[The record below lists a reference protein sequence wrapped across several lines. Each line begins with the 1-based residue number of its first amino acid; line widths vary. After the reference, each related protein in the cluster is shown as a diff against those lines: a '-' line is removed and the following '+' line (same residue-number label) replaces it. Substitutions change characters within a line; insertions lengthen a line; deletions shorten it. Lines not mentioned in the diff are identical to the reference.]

1 MNTLE
6 KVLINRA
13 QNGTYHKDELIEI
26 AKKLWIDGDIS
37 ESVKDQALEIIA
49 EREDCEPPVTPETRL
64 EDVEATLGVLLGAGE
79 AADDGER
86 ARQTRA
92 LMMQT
97 AQALPNEQA
106 MEIPTLFPEWDS
118 SGIAY
123 VKDDRVCYQ
132 NQLYKCLQGHTS
144 QDNWAPDT
152 AVSLWVAVSDPA
164 EEWPE
169 WKQPSGA
176 HDAYPKGA
184 KVTRNGKRYT
194 SNVDGNTWEPPTQW
208 TEFTEEK

>member
-13 QNGTYHKDELIEI
+13 QNGTYHKEELIEI

-49 EREDCEPPVTPETRL
+49 EREDCEPPVTTETRL
-64 EDVEATLGVLLGAGE
+64 EDVEAMLGVLLGAGE

-97 AQALPNEQA
+97 AQALPDEQA
-106 MEIPTLFPEWDS
+106 MELPALFPEWE
-118 SGIAY
+118 SGVSYAQ
-123 VKDDRVCYQ
+123 DDRICYQ

-144 QDNWAPDT
+144 QDDWTPDT
-152 AVSLWVAVSDPA
+152 AVSLWVAISDPA
-164 EEWPE
+164 EEWPQ
-169 WKQPSGA
+169 WKQPTGA

-184 KVTRNGKRYT
+184 KVTHNGKRYT

-208 TEFTEEK
+208 TEFTQQA

>member
-13 QNGTYHKDELIEI
+13 QNGTYHKEELIEI
-26 AKKLWIDGDIS
+26 AKKLWIEGDIS

-64 EDVEATLGVLLGAGE
+64 EDVESTLGVLLGTGE
-79 AADDGER
+79 AEDDGER

-97 AQALPNEQA
+97 AQALPDEQA
-106 MEIPTLFPEWDS
+106 MELPALFPEWE
-118 SGIAY
+118 SGVSYAQ
-123 VKDDRVCYQ
+123 DDRICYQ

-144 QDNWAPDT
+144 QDDWTPDT

-164 EEWPE
+164 EEWPQ

>member
-13 QNGTYHKDELIEI
+13 QNGTYHKEELIEI
-26 AKKLWIDGDIS
+26 AKKLWIEGDIS
-37 ESVKDQALEIIA
+37 ETVKDQALEIIA

-97 AQALPNEQA
+97 AQALPDEQA
-106 MEIPTLFPEWDS
+106 MELPTLFPEWE

-123 VKDDRVCYQ
+123 VKDDRICYQ

-144 QDNWAPDT
+144 QDNWTPDT
-152 AVSLWVAVSDPA
+152 AVSLWVAISDPA
-164 EEWPE
+164 EEWPQ
-169 WKQPSGA
+169 WKQPAGA

-184 KVTRNGKRYT
+184 KVTHNGKRYT
-194 SNVDGNTWEPPTQW
+194 SNVDANTWEPPTQW
-208 TEFTEEK
+208 TEFTGEE

>member
-13 QNGTYHKDELIEI
+13 QNGTYHKEELIEI
-26 AKKLWIDGDIS
+26 AKKLWIEGDIS

-49 EREDCEPPVTPETRL
+49 EREDCEPPVTTETRL
-64 EDVEATLGVLLGAGE
+64 EDVESTLGVLLGAGE

-86 ARQTRA
+86 SRQTRA
-92 LMMQT
+92 LMMRT
-97 AQALPNEQA
+97 AQALPDEQA
-106 MEIPTLFPEWDS
+106 MELPTLFPEWE
-118 SGIAY
+118 SGVAY
-123 VKDDRVCYQ
+123 AQDDRICYQ

-144 QDNWAPDT
+144 QDDWTPNT

-164 EEWPE
+164 EEWPQ
-169 WKQPSGA
+169 WKQPTGA

-184 KVTRNGKRYT
+184 KVTHNGQRYT
-194 SNVDGNTWEPPTQW
+194 SNVDANTWEPPTQW
-208 TEFTEEK
+208 TEFTQQA

>member
-1 MNTLE
+1 MNPLE
-6 KVLINRA
+6 QTLINRA
-13 QNGTYHKDELIEI
+13 RYGTYYKDSLAEMT
-26 AKKLWIDGDIS
+26 KKLWIEGDIP
-37 ESVKDQALEIIA
+37 ESIKDQVLEII
-49 EREDCEPPVTPETRL
+49 ERREDCEPPVTPESRL
-64 EDVEATLGVLLGAGE
+64 EEMENTLEILLGE
-79 AADDGER
+79 NNVADTER

-97 AQALPNEQA
+97 AQALPDEQA
-106 MEIPTLFPEWDS
+106 MEIPALFPEWDS

-152 AVSLWVAVSDPA
+152 AVSLWVAISDPA
-164 EEWPE
+164 EEWPQ
-169 WKQPSGA
+169 WKQPTGA

-184 KVTRNGKRYT
+184 KVTHNGKRYT
-194 SNVDGNTWEPPTQW
+194 SNVDNNTWEPPTQW
-208 TEFTEEK
+208 TEFTGEE

>member
-13 QNGTYHKDELIEI
+13 QNGTYHKEELIEI
-26 AKKLWIDGDIS
+26 AKKLWIEGDIS

-64 EDVEATLGVLLGAGE
+64 EDVESTLGVLLGAGE
-79 AADDGER
+79 TADDGER

-97 AQALPNEQA
+97 AQALPDEQA
-106 MEIPTLFPEWDS
+106 MELPALFPEWE
-118 SGIAY
+118 SGVSYAQ
-123 VKDDRVCYQ
+123 DDRICYQ

-144 QDNWAPDT
+144 QDDWTPDT

-164 EEWPE
+164 EEWPQ